1 MQLLPWDVTADVAQR
16 QVSRYRQM
24 TATEK
29 LVCADALWDLAW
41 DATQLGVRMRN
52 PEFNESEVAHATRL
66 AFDNAS
72 D

>member
-1 MQLLPWDVTADVAQR
+1 MQLLPWDVSPEVGQR
-16 QVSRYRQM
+16 QVRRYRQM
-24 TATEK
+24 TASEK

-52 PEFNESEVAHATRL
+52 PEFSAAEVSRVARRALT
-66 AFDNAS
+66 DAS

>member
-1 MQLLPWDVTADVAQR
+1 MQLLPLDVTADVAQR
-16 QVSRYRQM
+16 QLRRYREM

-29 LVCADALWDLAW
+29 LECADALWDLAW
-41 DATQLGVRMRN
+41 DATRVGIKMRN
-52 PEFNESEVAHATRL
+52 PEFDDSEVVRATRL